1 MSAMY
6 VSDGF
11 WHAVDSMHEPSV
23 TKTLGASLA
32 RSRRAVPEP
41 EVRRA
46 ALVRVIREP
55 LAVRRPE
62 RIRATNHA
70 RSFMGTQE
78 VGGLLRRQLLALSL
92 GIAPRRLTEESRILS
107 A

>member
-1 MSAMY
+1 MY

-11 WHAVDSMHEPSV
+11 WHAVDAMHEPSV

-70 RSFMGTQE
+70 RSLMRTQE
-78 VGGLLRRQLLALSL
+78 VVYVRETGAWKLGSLSFT
-92 GIAPRRLTEESRILS
+92 RLVGQ
-107 A
+107 